1 MKTVPEKLIRIT
13 ALLLIFFASEAR
25 GQNTETVNEFDPGIS
40 VAIDLNP
47 RVRLDIFTGRD
58 KSEEIGAGK
67 EKIGAGVSF
76 RTKPVF
82 KHFLD
87 SLDTDKQHRLV
98 IRTSYEYWRA
108 SDSGEKTVDEHI
120 IALDATFRW
129 AFRHGVLLSNRH
141 RVDFRWVN
149 ADFHIR
155 FRERFMIERRFKL
168 IKREITPFFD
178 AEAFWDQRYKKFNL
192 FRFMTGV
199 QIRLIRSASLDLTY
213 ERLHCVTCPDVNTNS
228 FGVRLNIFLRRKKK

>member
-1 MKTVPEKLIRIT
+1 MKTAPQNLIRLT
-13 ALLLIFFASEAR
+13 ALLLIFFVYKALA
-25 GQNTETVNEFDPGIS
+25 QNTETVNEFDPGIS
-40 VAIDLNP
+40 VAIDLNR
-47 RVRLDIFTGRD
+47 RVRLDFFAGRD

-67 EKIGAGVSF
+67 EKIGAGISF

-98 IRTSYEYWRA
+98 IRTSYEYWRG
-108 SDSGEKTVDEHI
+108 SESGKKTLDEHI
-120 IALDATFRW
+120 LAVEGTFRW

-141 RVDFRWVN
+141 RVEFRWVN
-149 ADFHIR
+149 ADYHLR
-155 FRERFMIERRFKL
+155 FRERLLIERRFKL

-178 AEAFWDQRYKKFNL
+178 AEAFWDQRYKKWNL
-192 FRFMTGV
+192 FRYMGGV
-199 QIRLIRSASLDLTY
+199 QIRLIRPASLDLAF

-228 FGVRLNIFLRRKKK
+228 FGVRLNIFLWRKK